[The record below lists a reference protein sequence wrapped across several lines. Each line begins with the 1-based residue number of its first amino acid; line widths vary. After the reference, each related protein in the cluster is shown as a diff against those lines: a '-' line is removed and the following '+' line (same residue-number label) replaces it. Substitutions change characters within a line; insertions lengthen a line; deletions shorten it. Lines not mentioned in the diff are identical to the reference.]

1 MDHIPITQLNCMKDT
16 LELLDLSGTN
26 LTKIANHEFH
36 KMSFLRKLFL
46 NDMRHLRHIE
56 PVAFNGLDLEV
67 IEIKNN
73 PNLEYIDE
81 KAFYN
86 SLSDEIPNRV
96 QNLDLSNNALR
107 TLSEILLNWT
117 DTNVILTGNQWNC
130 DCKLAWMLDLN
141 LDDLVI
147 CATPENLKNEPIKN
161 IQGQD
166 LECPGIQSIL
176 RAKAIRIVLVM
187 CLTVFIL
194 MILASLLLL
203 MKPHYKLY
211 ELQTTNIFKRMV
223 GVKVQD
229 EPSQQYVRLHEQL

>member
-1 MDHIPITQLNCMKDT
+1 MDHIPITQLNCIKDT

-36 KMSFLRKLFL
+36 KMYFLRKLFL
-46 NDMRHLRHIE
+46 NDMRNLRHIE

-73 PNLEYIDE
+73 PKLEYIDE

-86 SLSDEIPNRV
+86 SYADEIPNRV

-130 DCKLAWMLDLN
+130 DCQLAWMLDLKLN
-141 LDDLVI
+141 DLVT
-147 CATPENLKNEPIKN
+147 CATPDDLKNEPIAN
-161 IQGQD
+161 IQVQD
-166 LECPGIQSIL
+166 LQCTGMRSIL
-176 RAKAIRIVLVM
+176 KAKAIRIVLIM
-187 CLTVFIL
+187 CLSVFIL
-194 MILASLLLL
+194 MILMSLLLL
-203 MKPHYKLY
+203 MKPHLSYK
-211 ELQTTNIFKRMV
+211 LQTTNIFK
-223 GVKVQD
+223 
-229 EPSQQYVRLHEQL
+229 